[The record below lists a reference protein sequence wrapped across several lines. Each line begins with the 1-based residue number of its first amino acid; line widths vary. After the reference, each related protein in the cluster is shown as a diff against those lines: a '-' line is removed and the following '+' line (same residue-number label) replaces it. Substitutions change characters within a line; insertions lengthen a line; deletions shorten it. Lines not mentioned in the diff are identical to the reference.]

1 MAKSLLKRLEWWL
14 AKTEPD
20 MVHQRLKALRE
31 AMRRHYEAEQAALWE
46 VETRVR
52 QVLHSADLPSILY
65 PFYLDFGREVFARK
79 RRLAPARGQFPGAG
93 GAGAL
98 GEVGFTGAGPG
109 VVESGAGWGAVGA
122 RTRGR
127 IGQGCCP

>member
-79 RRLAPARGQFPGAG
+79 RRLAGSSLVREVRVLLEKWVLRGLDRELLNRVRD
-93 GAGAL
+93 GAL
-98 GEVGFTGAGPG
+98 SVPGPG
-109 VVESGAGWGAVGA
+109 EE
-122 RTRGR
+122 
-127 IGQGCCP
+127 